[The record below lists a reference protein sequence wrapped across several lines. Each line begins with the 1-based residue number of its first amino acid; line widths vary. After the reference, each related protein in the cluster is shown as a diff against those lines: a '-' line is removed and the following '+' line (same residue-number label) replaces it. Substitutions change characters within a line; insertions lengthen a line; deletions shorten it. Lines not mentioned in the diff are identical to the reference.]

1 VAQQNLT
8 RHLMAVWDASISAV
22 AVSAA
27 AMSSLLNLS
36 HHSNPLEQ
44 NQQVAQLLNRFLQT
58 R

>member
-36 HHSNPLEQ
+36 HLSNPLEQ
-44 NQQVAQLLNRFLQT
+44 SQLVKRLLTQFL
-58 R
+58 

>member
-1 VAQQNLT
+1 MAQRNLIG
-8 RHLMAVWDASISAV
+8 HLMEVREVPIWVVAVW
-22 AVSAA
+22 AA

-36 HHSNPLEQ
+36 HLSNPLEQ